1 MPKLDDAEFEKI
13 LDSQINEAAS
23 WQEEHF
29 SQDRERNYK
38 AYLGEAAPAPEGRS
52 QAVSWDVF
60 ETIESALPDLIEIL
74 CGGDTVAAFEP
85 VGEEDEAFSEQAT
98 DYINYIALKQNPGF
112 LIFNTWIKDALL
124 SKIGVVR
131 AYWATT
137 EKVVTRDYTGL
148 DANQLTMLMDQEGAE
163 VTAQSS
169 QDDPLDVEQRQRM
182 VESLNVM
189 APDQRMAAAAYLQLP
204 VRQLYDVTIK
214 CTRKKSRTY
223 IDNVQPENFIIS
235 ARAKTLAAAD
245 IVGEMKALTRSDMRE
260 LGYPEA
266 KVKTVQSFDVV
277 ADQTQGIAQTASDE
291 TADPTVGEDS
301 PDDATE
307 PVLVFDGF
315 IRLDYDGDGIA
326 EWRRV
331 VRGSNATLVNEE
343 AEGHDFAVMSPIL
356 IPHRL
361 IGMALADPVLPLQ
374 QSSTTMLRQYTDS
387 LVLANNP
394 RTAVLDGQVNLDD
407 LLNNRIGGIVRVKAL
422 GAAAP
427 LQTANVADSALQGI
441 EFNDSKREARTGIT
455 RYNQGLDADT
465 LNKTAT
471 GVTKIM
477 SAGDA
482 RKKMMA
488 RIMAETGIKDLF
500 RLLLRI
506 VTDNQDKAAT
516 YRLRGEWV
524 RVDPSPWNPEMD
536 VTIEPGQGTGDKSQ
550 IVQTLQGVLE
560 AQKEALAAGLPLVD
574 TKKIYNTLDA
584 ILKAAGIKGTSKYF
598 NDPDQIPPGQ
608 PQGAPQ
614 GQGQDGEPNA
624 DALAQ
629 AQVKAAELDLQGKQL
644 QIEANTQAKKAD
656 VEIEKVKLQQA
667 QVQLAIKERELA
679 IKEAELQIKQQDLR
693 LKAAK
698 DAADTELKAREQDR
712 KDIETAA
719 GLAAPEG
726 IPV

>member
-189 APDQRMAAAAYLQLP
+189 APDQRMAAAVYLQSP

-550 IVQTLQGVLE
+550 TVQTLQGVLE

-598 NDPDQIPPGQ
+598 NDPDQTPPGQ
-608 PQGAPQ
+608 PQGTP
-614 GQGQDGEPNA
+614 QGQDGEPNA

-644 QIEANTQAKKAD
+644 QIEANMQAKQAD

-719 GLAAPEG
+719 GLVATVG

>member
-38 AYLGEAAPAPEGRS
+38 AYLGEAPAAPEGRS
-52 QAVSWDVF
+52 RAVSWDVF

-98 DYINYIALKQNPGF
+98 EYINYIALKQNPGF

-137 EKVVTRDYTGL
+137 EKVATRDYTGL

-169 QDDPLDVEQRQRM
+169 QDDPQDVEQRQRM

-189 APDQRMAAAAYLQLP
+189 APDQRMAAAVYLQSP

-260 LGYPEA
+260 LGYPED

-307 PVLVFDGF
+307 QVLVFDGF

-394 RTAVLDGQVNLDD
+394 RTAVMDGQVNLDD
-407 LLNNRIGGIVRVKAL
+407 LLNNRIGGIVRVKSI

-427 LQTANVADSALQGI
+427 LQTTNVADSALQGI

-524 RVDPSPWNPEMD
+524 QVDPSPWNPEMD

-550 IVQTLQGVLE
+550 TVQTLQGVLA

-598 NDPDQIPPGQ
+598 NDPDQMPSGQ

-614 GQGQDGEPNA
+614 GQGGDPNA

-644 QIEANTQAKKAD
+644 QIQADMQSKQAD

-693 LKAAK
+693 LKAAQA
-698 DAADTELKAREQDR
+698 AADTELKAREQDR

-719 GLAAPEG
+719 GLVAPVG

>member
-148 DANQLTMLMDQEGAE
+148 DADQLTMLMGQEGAE

-169 QDDPLDVEQRQRM
+169 QDDPQDVEQRQRIAG
-182 VESLNVM
+182 SLNVM
-189 APDQRMAAAAYLQLP
+189 APDQRMAAAVYLQSP

-315 IRLDYDGDGIA
+315 IRLDYDGDGIS

-550 IVQTLQGVLE
+550 TVQTLQGVLE

-598 NDPDQIPPGQ
+598 NDPDQTPPGQ
-608 PQGAPQ
+608 PQGTP
-614 GQGQDGEPNA
+614 QGQDGEPNA

-644 QIEANTQAKKAD
+644 QIAANMQAKQAD
-656 VEIEKVKLQQA
+656 VEIERVKLQQA

-719 GLAAPEG
+719 GLVAPVG